1 MAPDVERLWRIA
13 KEDPRIKMTALT
25 IGKNSEEWL
34 KEYKDY
40 SDWSLP
46 VVDGEDLAKHWNIIY
61 VPALVIVT
69 PNSNKAFMKTGQQ
82 SFERMYEFLRTAQ
95 GLPAV
100 VTPEFKVIAGTPIG
114 QVEKMKAGKT
124 VVTKVGSAATLS
136 SVKHD
141 KEVEIQRF

>member
-124 VVTKVGSAATLS
+124 VVTKVSSAATLS
-136 SVKHD
+136 STKQN